1 MKSTRMRSA
10 HTRTFPQ
17 DGSREVEGWPD
28 KGLWKA
34 DGHCLRTQTSDL
46 LRQVTG

>member
-10 HTRTFPQ
+10 HTRMFPQ

-28 KGLWKA
+28 ECLWKA
-34 DGHCLRTQTSDL
+34 DEHCLLPQTSDL